1 MTAEIQTLKKTY
13 SILHISIY
21 LLPGILFILVLS
33 SYFELVSDENSQT
46 SNISIDDFLNHISS
60 HDDEQNNAELKHSIA
75 HHHDQEDP
83 THHDHDHLTN
93 DLFANNANLN
103 TIIRN
108 ASWYHLNHQNHIPD
122 EQLFSKSYSLRELKT
137 RLKSYEKCP
146 TDRICPYS
154 GKNIPKFDE
163 RQVLNP
169 IGPSYSMHKHWGSN
183 NHNGNYLSERKV
195 FHDNVT
201 EVEERSLLEEGEE
214 YVEKFWED
222 QKNGSEDGER
232 TFEILTKLR
241 VGVF

>member
-33 SYFELVSDENSQT
+33 SYFELVNDENS
-46 SNISIDDFLNHISS
+46 SSDISIDDFLNHISS

-75 HHHDQEDP
+75 HHHEDKDS
-83 THHDHDHLTN
+83 THNHDHFLTN

-108 ASWYHLNHQNHIPD
+108 TSWYHLNHQNHLPD
-122 EQLFSKSYSLRELKT
+122 EELFSKSYSLRELKT

-146 TDRICPYS
+146 TDKICPYS

-201 EVEERSLLEEGEE
+201 EAEEKILLEEGEE

-222 QKNGSEDGER
+222 QKNGSEDGKR
-232 TFEILTKLR
+232 TFEVLTKLR
-241 VGVF
+241 VGFC